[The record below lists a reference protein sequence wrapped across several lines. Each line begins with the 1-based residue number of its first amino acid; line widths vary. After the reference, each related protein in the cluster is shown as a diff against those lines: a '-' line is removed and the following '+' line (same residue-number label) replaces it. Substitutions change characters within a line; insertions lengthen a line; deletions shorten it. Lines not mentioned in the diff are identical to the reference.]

1 MELVTAIK
9 DPGHESELC
18 KMIWIEKVCLGD
30 VKHHVLVLLR
40 VMFGMHGQFLREL
53 VMFTVIVST
62 PSSGPS
68 WRQGQKASMAARAPL
83 ARSQGSKQCP
93 FGKPKR
99 DLREVMATR
108 RQQKSK
114 P

>member
-1 MELVTAIK
+1 
-9 DPGHESELC
+9 
-18 KMIWIEKVCLGD
+18 
-30 VKHHVLVLLR
+30 
-40 VMFGMHGQFLREL
+40 MHGQFLREL
-53 VMFTVIVST
+53 VVFTVIVST

-68 WRQGQKASMAARAPL
+68 WRQGQKVSVAAHVPPK
-83 ARSQGSKQCP
+83 RSQGSKQHP

-99 DLREVMATR
+99 DLREVMVTR